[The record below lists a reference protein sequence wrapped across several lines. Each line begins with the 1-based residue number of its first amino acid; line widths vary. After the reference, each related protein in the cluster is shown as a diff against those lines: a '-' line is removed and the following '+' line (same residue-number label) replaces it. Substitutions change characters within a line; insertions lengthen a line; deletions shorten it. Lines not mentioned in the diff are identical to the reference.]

1 MTEDFHYSMAEKSSE
16 IEISAISRDSESI
29 FVGTGLQT
37 REERKTDKVIREEE
51 VVVRIDREI
60 HKFYCIPTDLE
71 EMILGNLKSR
81 GINPSFSKI
90 RKIADYEFNV
100 DLLFVKGLIKNPQ
113 PCESKEK
120 LTSKEVFNSVEMLN
134 ANGFLYKKTG
144 CTHVIGIC
152 GDILPKGKNLEGVTM
167 NQFEFAHSGKF
178 VEDTSRH
185 CAIDKTIGLAIRDGI
200 DLSNSFLVTS
210 CRQTASTIK
219 KAIFCGIPIVI
230 SIAAPTDLAVKEAN
244 KYGITLIGFA
254 DSKRFNIY
262 SHAWRIKI

>member
-1 MTEDFHYSMAEKSSE
+1 MDERISE
-16 IEISAISRDSESI
+16 IEIFVVSKDDKPIS
-29 FVGTGLQT
+29 VGTGLKT
-37 REERKTDKVIREEE
+37 RAEKKVDEVIREEK
-51 VVVRIDREI
+51 VVVRVDGEI

-71 EMILGNLKSR
+71 EMIIGNLKSR
-81 GINPSFSKI
+81 GIDPSLSEVK
-90 RKIADYEFNV
+90 KIADNEFNV
-100 DLLFVKGLIKNPQ
+100 ALGASERIKNPQ
-113 PCESKEK
+113 KCKSNKK
-120 LTSKEVFNSVEMLN
+120 LTSEEIFNSVESLAKN
-134 ANGFLYKKTG
+134 SFLFQKTG
-144 CTHVIGIC
+144 CAHVIGIC

-185 CAIDKTIGLAIRDGI
+185 CAIDKAIGLAIRDGI
-200 DLSNSFLVTS
+200 DLSHSFLVTS

-254 DSKRFNIY
+254 KSERFNVY
-262 SHAWRIKI
+262 SHDWRIEK